1 MRARIFSPLLS
12 ISAAICLTV
21 AGACMRF
28 SPYQIE
34 LDDDERDQTAKNLQ
48 KLAKA
53 PGSPGER
60 FRFGFLAD
68 THDGYRDAAAIIA
81 WLNQRDDI
89 RLIVHAGDFTDFGA
103 QQEFIWFHEETA
115 GYPLPYF
122 VATGNHDGLVNGK
135 ELYQQMFGPPN
146 FSFRYASVKFVVFNT
161 NTIEY
166 EVAEPELGWLE
177 REVNDHGPAEGVI
190 VVTHHP
196 PDSEPHLT
204 KEVQA
209 RYRQIHR
216 DAGVLANLHG
226 HIHQDYA
233 VEQDGPTTY
242 LRTKA
247 ALSGAFAIVTTDG
260 TSLSWQ
266 RCTTSGPTGA
276 AGCEP
281 EEVVAP

>member
-1 MRARIFSPLLS
+1 MRPVSTRLFAGLS
-12 ISAAICLTV
+12 VAICLTV

-34 LDDDERDQTAKNLQ
+34 LDDDERDQTARNLQ
-48 KLAKA
+48 KLAQS
-53 PGSPGER
+53 PGTPGER
-60 FRFGFLAD
+60 FRFGLLSD

-81 WLNQRDDI
+81 HLNNRGDI
-89 RLIVHAGDFTDFGA
+89 RLIVHAGDLTDFGS
-103 QQEFIWFHEETA
+103 QQEFIWFHQEMG
-115 GYPLPYF
+115 GYPLPFF
-122 VATGNHDGLVNGK
+122 VAVGNHDGLVNGRK
-135 ELYQQMFGPPN
+135 LYQEMFGPPN
-146 FSFRYASVKFVVFNT
+146 FVFHYASVKFVVFNT

-166 EVAEPELGWLE
+166 DVPEPDLAWLE
-177 REVNDHGPAEGVI
+177 RETNDHGPEEGVI

-209 RYRQIHR
+209 RYRQIQR

-226 HIHQDYA
+226 HIHQDFH

-242 LRTKA
+242 LRAKA

-260 TSLSWQ
+260 KSLSWA
-266 RCTTSGPTGA
+266 RCTTSA
-276 AGCEP
+276 CEP
-281 EEVVAP
+281 EEVFVP